1 MLVPD
6 GRETSIKHMIRND
19 YILRMIEEC
28 AIVLRRIRKRIEDR
42 ELPEAGEDLDQA
54 FRDLVGSG
62 PDVVSRL
69 SETELLAKL
78 TLDGPT
84 SIVREKALILV
95 ALLQSAGEVHAAAG
109 RDAESQACW
118 LKALDLLLTLQLQD
132 TEFEVPEFV
141 PKIDLLRDELSDA
154 ELPLQTL
161 AALWRYYERLGAFAR
176 AEDALSNLLEA
187 EPGNE
192 ALRVEAK
199 AFYERLLRQS
209 DSTLQEG
216 NLPRT
221 EVETGLAQLRQKEGA
236 NPGN

>member
-1 MLVPD
+1 MV
-6 GRETSIKHMIRND
+6 RKD
-19 YILRMIEEC
+19 YILRMIEEL
-28 AIVLRRIRKRIEDR
+28 AVVLRRVRKRIEDR
-42 ELPEAGEDLDQA
+42 EFPEAGEDLDQA

-62 PDVVSRL
+62 PDAVSRL
-69 SETELLAKL
+69 SETELLARL
-78 TLDGPT
+78 TMEGPT

-109 RDAESQACW
+109 REAESRACW

-132 TEFEVPEFV
+132 TEFEIPEFV
-141 PKIDLLRDELSDA
+141 PKIDLLRDELLDA

-187 EPGNE
+187 EPAND
-192 ALRVEAK
+192 ALRSEAK

-209 DSTLQEG
+209 DSALEAG
-216 NLPRT
+216 NLPRA
-221 EVETGLAQLRQKEGA
+221 EVEAGLAGVRA
-236 NPGN
+236 